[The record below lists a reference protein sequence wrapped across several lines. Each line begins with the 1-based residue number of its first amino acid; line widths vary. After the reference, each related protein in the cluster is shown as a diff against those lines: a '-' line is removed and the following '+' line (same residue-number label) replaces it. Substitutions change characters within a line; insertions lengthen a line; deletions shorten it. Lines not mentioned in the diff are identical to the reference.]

1 MRYRLLGRSGLRVSE
16 VALGTMTFGDEWGW
30 GAPKEECRRIFHAFA
45 DAGGNFIDT
54 ANRYTEG
61 SAEEIVGELVAS
73 DRDHFVIATKYSLYD
88 RRGDPNFSG
97 NHRKNMVRSLEA
109 SLKRLN
115 TDAVDLF
122 WVHAWDFTVPVD
134 EVMRGLDDLVRAG
147 KVLHVGISDSPAW
160 IAAQANT
167 LAELRGWSPFVALQ
181 ASYSLL
187 DRSAERDLFPMARAF
202 GMAMTAWGSLEAG
215 LLSGKYNRRAAAPAA
230 GSSDGASYT
239 GRAQRWGDVVPAN
252 LERAQVVADLADEL
266 GATAAQVATA
276 WVRAQPGVMIPI
288 LGARTQAQIAD
299 TLGALKLR
307 LAPEEMERLNK
318 IAPPRLGF
326 PQEFL
331 ASENVRDLLSGG
343 TWDWVER

>member
-16 VALGTMTFGDEWGW
+16 LCLGTMTFGDEWGW
-30 GAPKEECRRIFHAFA
+30 GAPKAECRRIFESFA
-45 DAGGNFIDT
+45 EAGGNFIDT

-61 SAEEIVGELVAS
+61 TAEQIVGELVAS
-73 DRDHFVIATKYSLYD
+73 DRDHFIIATKYSLYD

-97 NHRKNMVRSLEA
+97 NQRKNMVRSLEA
-109 SLKRLN
+109 SLKRLKLES
-115 TDAVDLF
+115 VDLL

-147 KVLHVGISDSPAW
+147 KVLHVGISDTPAW

-215 LLSGKYNRRAAAPAA
+215 LLSGKYNRPSGAVTESDGYEGRAA
-230 GSSDGASYT
+230 
-239 GRAQRWGDVVPAN
+239 RWGDVNPAS
-252 LERAQVVADLADEL
+252 LERAQLVADLAAEM
-266 GATAAQVATA
+266 GATPAQVATA
-276 WVRAQPGVMIPI
+276 WVRAQPGVVIPI
-288 LGARTQAQIAD
+288 LGARRQKQILD
-299 TLGALKLR
+299 TLGSLSIQFTAEQM
-307 LAPEEMERLNK
+307 ARLNQ

-326 PQEFL
+326 PEGFL
-331 ASENVRDLLSGG
+331 ASDNVRDLLSGG
-343 TWDWVER
+343 TWDQVER